1 MKPDV
6 TSWNTAEVSPCSKP
20 EQQSPLISKCIKIGI
35 IYGPVYLFPSILLL
49 VVANLQQLINTG
61 NQCLPVGGVFTCYIY
76 FW

>member
-6 TSWNTAEVSPCSKP
+6 TSCNTAEVSPCSKP

-35 IYGPVYLFPSILLL
+35 IYDQVHLFLSILLL
-49 VVANLQQLINTG
+49 VVAKLYQLINTG
-61 NQCLPVGGVFTCYIY
+61 NQCLPVGVVLTCYMY